1 MGVDVTISRDPAIV
15 LFTLP
20 LLAVPLIYFVGRLV
34 SAVSTQFVRNAA
46 RWLGFVVLLISWV
59 PYLLVMRQVL
69 TNGSYERMIG
79 SIVLR
84 VDGLSLLLA
93 ALALTLG
100 ALAMLYTVSYVADD
114 AAPEKHYAL
123 LVALTGTIIGLAC
136 SHDLFN
142 LWVWFEA
149 MTLSSYLL
157 VAYYRDR
164 PRALE
169 ASVKYLIQSATGSIF
184 VLIGISLIF
193 AQSGELTLN
202 VIRTTVPGTS
212 TSLVAGALL
221 TVGFGI
227 KAAIVPMH
235 TWLPD
240 AHGEAPSGISAMLS
254 GVVIEAGL
262 VALLRALMALSGVVA
277 SWGTLL
283 LLFGAV
289 NMLFGNLLA
298 LRQTQVKR
306 LLAYSSLSHI
316 GYMLLGLGIAFY
328 SGEIAGAQGGFFHLI
343 THGLLKGL
351 AFLSAGALLY
361 AISPAHQ
368 AGADAT
374 GLCVDDLAGAAHR
387 YRVASLSLSI
397 ALLGLGGLP
406 PLAGFM
412 SKWQIFVAG
421 FATHDP
427 MIATLVLFAAL
438 NSVLSLVYYT
448 PLINT
453 LYRRQPSAAVQQGRA
468 VPTTMAI
475 PLICLSTAVVAVGL
489 WPELV
494 TWLSES
500 AGQALAFAL

>member
-1 MGVDVTISRDPAIV
+1 MTILRDPAIM
-15 LFTLP
+15 LLALP
-20 LLAVPLIYFVGRLV
+20 LLGVPLIYFGGRLA
-34 SAVSTQFVRNAA
+34 SGSRSPFFRNAA
-46 RWLGFVVLLISWV
+46 RWLGLAVLLMSWV
-59 PYLLVMRQVL
+59 PFLLVTRQVL
-69 TNGSYERMIG
+69 TDGPYERMIG
-79 SIVLR
+79 SIMLR
-84 VDGLSLLLA
+84 VDELSLLLV

-100 ALAMLYTVSYVADD
+100 ALAMLYTVPYVAED
-114 AAPEKHYAL
+114 AATEKHHAL
-123 LVALTGTIIGLAC
+123 LVALTGAIIGLAC
-136 SHDLFN
+136 AHDLFN

-169 ASVKYLIQSATGSIF
+169 ASVKYLIQSATGSLL
-184 VLIGISLIF
+184 VLTGIALIF
-193 AQSGELTLN
+193 AQSGELALSA
-202 VIRTTVPGTS
+202 IRTTVTGTS

-227 KAAIVPMH
+227 KVAIVPMH

-240 AHGEAPSGISAMLS
+240 AHSEAPSGISAMLS
-254 GVVIEAGL
+254 GVVVEAGL
-262 VALLRALMALSGVVA
+262 VALLRALMALSGVIA
-277 SWGTLL
+277 TWGTLL
-283 LLFGAV
+283 LMFGAV

-306 LLAYSSLSHI
+306 LLAYSSLSHV
-316 GYMLLGLGIAFY
+316 GYMLMGLGITFY
-328 SGEIAGAQGGFFHLI
+328 SGEIAGAQGGLFHLI
-343 THGLLKGL
+343 THGLMKGL

-361 AISPAHQ
+361 ATIPAHQ
-368 AGADAT
+368 AEADAT
-374 GLCVDDLAGAAHR
+374 GLSVDDLAGAAHR
-387 YRVASLSLSI
+387 YRVAALSLSL

-427 MIATLVLFAAL
+427 MVIALVLFAAL

-453 LYRRQPSAAVQQGRA
+453 LYRRQPSMAVQQGRA
-468 VPTTMAI
+468 VPMTMAI

-489 WPELV
+489 WPGLV
-494 TWLSES
+494 TWLSAS
-500 AGQALAFAL
+500 AGQAVALALSK